1 MPLILA
7 ICWIVLEEKQVKFIS
22 VSVHMFCFIA
32 FDERYLLVVG
42 WR

>member
-22 VSVHMFCFIA
+22 ILVHLIYFIA

>member
-22 VSVHMFCFIA
+22 ILVDLFYFIA

>member
-7 ICWIVLEEKQVKFIS
+7 ICWIVLEEKRVQFIINL
-22 VSVHMFCFIA
+22 VHLFYFIA